1 LCYNEVYNLKNMD
14 LKDFFKDIKSKPSY
28 IVERRLDD
36 LVRKNHHFSHL
47 SEKNKELVLSLVKK
61 YKKKLRA
68 GIGVSQYVINH
79 DMYKLY
85 RKRYDKDLT
94 EVDRKHI
101 REILE
106 NFKK

>member
-1 LCYNEVYNLKNMD
+1 MD

-28 IVERRLDD
+28 IVERNLNE

-47 SEKNKELVLSLVKK
+47 NEKNKKLVLSLVKR
-61 YKKKLRA
+61 YKKKVRT
-68 GIGVSQYVINH
+68 GVGVSQYVINR

-85 RKRYDKDLT
+85 QKRYDEDLT

-101 REILE
+101 RDILE